1 MTPPDREVDVL
12 VVGAG
17 PTGLTLAALLA
28 ADGTRVHVVE
38 AATDTVDEPRAIAL
52 ADESLRTA
60 HALGLVD
67 DLRPDLVWV
76 SGSRYYGARG
86 QLLVRTQPAMMRQG
100 LPVKTLF
107 DQPGY
112 VRVYR
117 RAVED
122 APTASLEFGCAATA
136 LAQDADGVDV
146 TLDGPSGV
154 RTLRAGY
161 VVGCDGGRSL
171 VRASLGV
178 RMTGSSQKH
187 PWIVLDLVDDPRDH
201 GDTEFHCDP
210 RRPHVVVP
218 GSGGRCRYEFMLLPG
233 ERAEEVLRPEF
244 VAELVARFRTVRPDQ
259 VRRAAVYVARQ
270 LVAERWRVGR
280 VFLAGDAAHLMPPFA
295 GQGLNTGIRDVR
307 NLSWKLS
314 AVVAGRATDGLL
326 DSYETERRPHA
337 TAMVRFSHRLGALVM
352 TSHPRRA
359 TVRDLLLRALRL
371 VPPVHRHVTE
381 LRFVPRPDVSR
392 GMAVPAVGPAE
403 GSLVGS
409 PLPQGPVIDE
419 AGAIGLLDDAL
430 GAGWALV
437 VLTDVQSAAIP
448 DPVHRLAAR
457 IEATVVVVLPRGR
470 IPRRRP
476 DGTVVAEQQPAL
488 HLDPAQSGTTRYLLV
503 RPDRY
508 VAADFTAA
516 DTPAVVDA
524 LARYYPTPAT
534 QAVDDRTV
542 VV

>member
-38 AATDTVDEPRAIAL
+38 AAADTVDEPRAIAL

-60 HALGLVD
+60 HRLGLVD
-67 DLRPDLVWV
+67 ALRPDLVWV

-86 QLLVRTQPAMMRQG
+86 QLLVRTQPAAMRQG
-100 LPVKTLF
+100 FPVKTLF

-112 VRVYR
+112 VRVHR

-122 APTASLEFGCAATA
+122 APAASLEFGCAAIA

-146 TLDGPSGV
+146 TLESPSGV
-154 RTLRAGY
+154 RTLRARY
-161 VVGCDGGRSL
+161 VVGCDGGKSL
-171 VRASLGV
+171 VRTSLGV

-187 PWIVLDLVDDPRDH
+187 PWIVLDVVDDPRDH

-233 ERAEEVLRPEF
+233 ERAEEVLQPDF
-244 VAELVARFRTVRPDQ
+244 VAALLAPFRTVRPDQ
-259 VRRAAVYVARQ
+259 VRRAAVYVAHQ

-280 VFLAGDAAHLMPPFA
+280 LFLAGDAAHLMPPFA

-314 AVVAGRATDGLL
+314 AVLAGRATDGLL

-337 TAMVRFSHRLGALVM
+337 SAMVRFSYRLGALVM
-352 TSHPRRA
+352 TSRPRRA
-359 TVRDLLLRALRL
+359 AARDLVLRALRL

-392 GMAVPAVGPAE
+392 GVAVPAVGPAE
-403 GSLVGS
+403 GSFVGA

-430 GAGWALV
+430 GTGWALV
-437 VLTDVQSAAIP
+437 VLTDTQSAAIP
-448 DPVHRLAAR
+448 DPGHRLAERVGAG
-457 IEATVVVVLPRGR
+457 IVVVLPRGR

-476 DGTVVAEQQPAL
+476 GVTVVAEQHPAL
-488 HLDPAQSGTTRYLLV
+488 HLDPTPGATARYLLV

-508 VAADFTAA
+508 VAADFAAA
-516 DTPAVVDA
+516 DAAAVADA
-524 LARYYPTPAT
+524 LARYYPAPTSRAL
-534 QAVDDRTV
+534 DDRPV